1 MRVHRHPRV
10 PVKFAT
16 RVSQNKPRLRDILHT
31 DRHETAK
38 EGDRAPLF
46 PDAYTK
52 CRCGCTCRTE
62 LDFRLHTNNSGVCL
76 VMVSGQKPRIDRI
89 QAAAP
94 EADIR
99 RNNP

>member
-1 MRVHRHPRV
+1 MSRTPRS
-10 PVKFAT
+10 PNPYMT
-16 RVSQNKPRLRDILHT
+16 RVSRNKPRLRDILDT
-31 DRHETAK
+31 KANGYAP

-94 EADIR
+94 EADSR
-99 RNNP
+99 